1 MICRILMIARAIKRE
16 IEELLLDHGLRRDH
30 LTEDTPLANSGL
42 DLMLLAVLITRLE
55 DSSGLDPFSTLD
67 EFEVPATL
75 GDFIRLYQ
83 NAALRITKPA
93 G

>member
-1 MICRILMIARAIKRE
+1 MIATVIKRE
-16 IEELLLDHGLRRDH
+16 IEGLLLDHGLRRDH
-30 LTEDTPLANSGL
+30 LTEDTPLAHSGL
-42 DLMLLAVLITRLE
+42 DSMLLAILVTRLE
-55 DSSGLDPFSTLD
+55 DSLGLDPFSTLD

-83 NAALRITKPA
+83 NAGLRITKPT